1 MFYMNDYLW
10 QQLQDLNRLYKENS
24 MAIHMFLMAAIA

>member
-10 QQLQDLNRLYKENS
+10 QQLQDLNHLYKENS
-24 MAIHMFLMAAIA
+24 RAIHMFLMAAIA

>member
-1 MFYMNDYLW
+1 MNDYLW

-24 MAIHMFLMAAIA
+24 RTIHMLLMAAIA